1 MIGWSGRTLILGH
14 RGAPAE
20 APENTLAA
28 IRRALERGA
37 DGVEVDVQRCA
48 DGRLVLIHDATVD
61 RTTDG
66 TGRVDRL
73 PWSALAALDAGE
85 GERIPALEE
94 LLAFAAGRAAA
105 GTAPFLNLELKM
117 PGVGPDVLDA
127 LARADYRGPL
137 ALSSFDYPSLEET
150 RRRDAG
156 IELWLL
162 SDSWSDDLPGRAGAI
177 DASCLALGHRALADE
192 IRARVASAGLGLVAW
207 TVDAPADLRRLLA
220 ARPPL
225 RAIITNRPD
234 LASDERRATSDE

>member
-48 DGRLVLIHDATVD
+48 DGRLVLIHDTTVD

-137 ALSSFDYPSLEET
+137 ALSSFDYPSLIPLANSAPAP
-150 RRRDAG
+150 R
-156 IELWLL
+156 
-162 SDSWSDDLPGRAGAI
+162 GAI
-177 DASCLALGHRALADE
+177 IGR
-192 IRARVASAGLGLVAW
+192 G
-207 TVDAPADLRRLLA
+207 
-220 ARPPL
+220 
-225 RAIITNRPD
+225 
-234 LASDERRATSDE
+234 